1 MPRCSQPLPP
11 VQLTWFTQPYITRL
25 RYERPTDTLEA
36 TTLTLLSKPRTD
48 RFHLADVRPADTVHP
63 LTSFAARGRLYY
75 LDADN
80 FSDKQLLAR
89 LVPQAAAAHAMEAA
103 GQHVQQLQQ
112 HAGQQQPAA
121 QQQQQQQQ
129 QHGGEHVP

>member
-63 LTSFAARGRLYY
+63 LTSFAARGRLSY

-80 FSDKQLLAR
+80 FSDMQLLAR
-89 LVPQAAAAHAMEAA
+89 LVPHSKPACVMLHNYRDAPRGWLSAWALFQCQIAAI
-103 GQHVQQLQQ
+103 
-112 HAGQQQPAA
+112 
-121 QQQQQQQQ
+121 
-129 QHGGEHVP
+129 